1 MNFMANQKKC
11 EKCGKKY
18 MPNHQSADCPGHERL
33 VDMELNGV
41 KRIRPGRLEP
51 KPDDRLKGFELQVI
65 DETALECGMGWA
77 EENLINVRRIIAK
90 TASILQA
97 EILQLKDEHLDDLA
111 VVGKELERVRAER
124 LDRPELAGQI
134 KQILNKIPYFTSGVR
149 AGDDFIDK
157 LLALIPDNHLICK
170 AKLAVMESEKDKVVD
185 EIFEEIEKG
194 IKLTVAQELAGIEG
208 RDWECIDQYQQSAYL
223 LNANFL
229 LSRIT
234 PKIRA
239 KVAKEILK
247 GMSRKAFLKLPMNV
261 RRVILNI
268 QASEIATKY
277 TEGVE

>member
-1 MNFMANQKKC
+1 MENFMANQKKC

-157 LLALIPDNHLICK
+157 LLALIPDDKVDRPELREKIKQFLWDYAMGAYNTENMNLEEQMYFK
-170 AKLAVMESEKDKVVD
+170 ADHILAMFPDDKVVG
-185 EIFEEIEKG
+185 EIKYADTNDRGEQLLPIL
-194 IKLTVAQELAGIEG
+194 LT
-208 RDWECIDQYQQSAYL
+208 R
-223 LNANFL
+223 
-229 LSRIT
+229 
-234 PKIRA
+234 
-239 KVAKEILK
+239 KEFI
-247 GMSRKAFLKLPMNV
+247 ALPMNV
-261 RRVILNI
+261 RRRTL
-268 QASEIATKY
+268 AREADKIAFQDK
-277 TEGVE
+277 GMMD